1 MNLARKLELQDH
13 CAVAS
18 APTLHQPARAPVRAL
33 LPAPQPQLPLSAPN
47 PATTTPATITVEGHP
62 VQRLSQAQMEE
73 RRRLELCYNC
83 NEKFGRKHNKV
94 CQRLFLLDSVA
105 EEEEEPVDSTEAATD
120 THISLHAIA
129 RVRTSETMQI
139 CLQIGDTTFLALLDS
154 GSAHNLISEAVAANT
169 SLPCSTAAA

>member
-1 MNLARKLELQDH
+1 
-13 CAVAS
+13 
-18 APTLHQPARAPVRAL
+18 
-33 LPAPQPQLPLSAPN
+33 
-47 PATTTPATITVEGHP
+47 
-62 VQRLSQAQMEE
+62 MEE

-154 GSAHNLISEAVAANT
+154 GSTHNLISEAVAANT